1 MASNFSFWLY
11 NSQMIEALIVFILIV
26 ANGVF
31 ALSEMSLVSAKK
43 VRLEQL
49 ADTGNKGAIKALELM
64 ARPNRF
70 LSTVQI
76 GITLI
81 GVLAGAFGG
90 SALSQPLAALL
101 SQVSWLAAYA
111 KTISFTIVVILITYF
126 SLVIGELVPK
136 RIALSNPERFAVA
149 TAGLMTIIAIVARP
163 LVKFLSTSMNLVLR
177 LLGVNPNKM
186 ESVTYEEVI
195 LLLEQAT
202 EAGLVEA
209 AEQDIV
215 ENVFLLGDKRVT
227 SVMTSRPEIVWL
239 DTEKTT
245 DEIEQDIR
253 STPHNRY
260 VVADGDLDHVR
271 GMVLVRDLLLSGFPK
286 TLDWEAVQT
295 PLYIPETM
303 TILNLLEEFRIKRQH
318 MALIID
324 EYGKVEGL
332 VTVTDL
338 LEAMVGDLPDNDEG
352 GNPLAVQRDD
362 KSWLIDGLLTMDEF
376 QNLLNLEQLPEGS
389 GSTFQTVGGFML
401 SELEHIPE
409 ASETFSWA
417 DLNFEIVDMDGN
429 RVDKVLV
436 TKQEVQGNEL

>member
-1 MASNFSFWLY
+1 
-11 NSQMIEALIVFILIV
+11 MIEVLIVFILIV

-49 ADTGNKGAIKALELM
+49 AASGNKGASRALELM

-101 SQVSWLAAYA
+101 AQIGWLAPYA
-111 KTISFTIVVILITYF
+111 QTISFGIVVILITYF

-149 TAGLMTIIAIVARP
+149 TSGLMTVIATVARP
-163 LVKFLSTSMNLVLR
+163 LVKFLSRSMNFVLR
-177 LLGVNPNKM
+177 LLGVNPTQM

-202 EAGLVEA
+202 EAGLVEE

-227 SVMTSRPEIVWL
+227 SVMTSRPEIIWL
-239 DTEKTT
+239 DTEKTA
-245 DEIEQDIR
+245 DEIEQAIR
-253 STPHNRY
+253 NYPHNRY
-260 VVADGDLDHVR
+260 IVADGDLDHVR
-271 GMVLVRDLLLSGFPK
+271 GIILVRDLLLSGFPK
-286 TLDWEAVQT
+286 NLDWEVVKT

-303 TILNLLEEFRIKRQH
+303 TILNLLEEFRLKQQH
-318 MALIID
+318 LALIVD

-338 LEAMVGDLPDNDEG
+338 LEAMVGDLPDSHETYNA
-352 GNPLAVQRDD
+352 LAVQREDG
-362 KSWLIDGLLTMDEF
+362 SWLIDGLLTMDDF
-376 QNLLNLEQLPEGS
+376 QELLELEQLPEGS
-389 GSTFQTVGGFML
+389 GNAFQTIGGFVL
-401 SELEHIPE
+401 FELERIPK
-409 ASETFSWA
+409 ASESFSWGG
-417 DLNFEIVDMDGN
+417 LTFEIVDMDGN
-429 RVDKVLV
+429 RVDKVLL
-436 TKQEVQGNEL
+436 TRKPAQDLETPQADS